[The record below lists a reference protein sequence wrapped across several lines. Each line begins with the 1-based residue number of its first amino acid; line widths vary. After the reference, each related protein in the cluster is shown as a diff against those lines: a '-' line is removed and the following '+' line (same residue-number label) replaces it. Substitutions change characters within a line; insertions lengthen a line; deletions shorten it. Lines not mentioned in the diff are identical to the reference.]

1 VEWVQTNDA
10 KAAIQRRFFIP
21 GMGQPRWEPCKIP
34 EIGRITYGSPFAL
47 RRISFTGK
55 VPMKPSSVLLVA
67 PTPQLATT
75 LMGWLTEAGCEV
87 VLVTSF
93 AAGKSRLE
101 DGPSLLISEIRLG
114 DYNGLH
120 LALRA
125 RSGGIPS
132 IVVGGADSVL
142 QREAERLT
150 VAYLTYQLD
159 RSQLASTIECMTP
172 LVDDAARPARM
183 AASNL
188 SFVSWDELVP
198 IVSERDETLSLRT
211 RRTLGS

>member
-1 VEWVQTNDA
+1 
-10 KAAIQRRFFIP
+10 
-21 GMGQPRWEPCKIP
+21 MGRPYQQLWKFP
-34 EIGRITYGSPFAL
+34 EIGRITYGNPFAS
-47 RRISFTGK
+47 RSTYFYGK

-93 AAGKSRLE
+93 SAGKSRLE
-101 DGPSLLISEIRLG
+101 DNPSLLISEIRLG

-132 IVVGGADSVL
+132 IVVGAADPVL
-142 QREAERLT
+142 QREAERLA

-159 RSQLASTIECMTP
+159 HSQLASTIERMTP
-172 LVDDAARPARM
+172 LADVGSRPARS

-188 SFVSWDELVP
+188 SFISWDELVP
-198 IVSERDETLSLRT
+198 VVSERDETLLHRT
-211 RRTLGS
+211 RRTLRS